1 MSVKKPVPKLL
12 CSCQG
17 PPECSPPGDQD
28 DGQLDMVMVMKMFG
42 DNKYD
47 DDDDDNDDDDDDD
60 DEEDL
65 SHLALE
71 VVNMSSQH
79 RV

>member
-1 MSVKKPVPKLL
+1 
-12 CSCQG
+12 
-17 PPECSPPGDQD
+17 
-28 DGQLDMVMVMKMFG
+28 MVMKMFE

-47 DDDDDNDDDDDDD
+47 DDDDDNDNDDDNDDDDDD
-60 DEEDL
+60 DDNDDDKDL

-79 RV
+79 RVWGHIRLAWCHDSVQAWFG

>member
-1 MSVKKPVPKLL
+1 
-12 CSCQG
+12 
-17 PPECSPPGDQD
+17 
-28 DGQLDMVMVMKMFG
+28 MVMKMFG

-71 VVNMSSQH
+71 VVNMSSKH